1 MLQYCD
7 GTQDLRPRVRSAV
20 DAVATGTAER
30 SSEPRSHRAELETP
44 TMCETCG
51 RPGVIHRQEMS
62 RRAMLSL
69 GGAVAALLATGGV
82 TLAADDKPPP
92 KPENV
97 LTPDEALARLV
108 EGNKRY
114 VQGVAKRHDFM
125 AEREALVGGQNP
137 FAGILGCADSRIA
150 PEYAFDTARGDLFV
164 VRVAGNFLNLDNL
177 ASFEYAVEVL
187 KTPLLMVLGHETCGA
202 VKSTISSIKD
212 RTTLPGHL
220 PSLVASLTPAVTAA
234 TGRPGNL
241 LDNAIEENVR
251 LNVARLKAAT
261 PLLDAAVSAGRVKVV
276 GGIYR
281 LASGRVD
288 LVGP

>member
-1 MLQYCD
+1 
-7 GTQDLRPRVRSAV
+7 
-20 DAVATGTAER
+20 
-30 SSEPRSHRAELETP
+30 
-44 TMCETCG
+44 MCETCG
-51 RPGVIHRQEMS
+51 QPGLTHERTMS
-62 RRAMLSL
+62 RRMVLSL
-69 GGAVAALLATGGV
+69 GGAMAAMLATGGV
-82 TLAADDKPPP
+82 AGAADDKPPP

-97 LTPDEALARLV
+97 LTPDQALARLV

-114 VQGVAKRHDFM
+114 VQGVAKRHDFV

-187 KTPLLMVLGHETCGA
+187 KTPLLLVLGHEACGA
-202 VKSTISSIKD
+202 VKSTISSIQD

-241 LDNAIEENVR
+241 LENSIEENVKS
-251 LNVARLKAAT
+251 NVEKLRTAT

-281 LASGRVD
+281 LGTGQVD
-288 LVGP
+288 LIG